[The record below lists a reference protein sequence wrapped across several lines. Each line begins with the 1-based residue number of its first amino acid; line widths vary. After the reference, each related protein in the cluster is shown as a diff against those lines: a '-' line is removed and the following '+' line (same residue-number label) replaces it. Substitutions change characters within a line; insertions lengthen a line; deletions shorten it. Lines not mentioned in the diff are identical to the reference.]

1 MGRLRRR
8 LDGLEQHAHATM
20 SGADELVALAKDLL
34 NDLADG
40 VQVEVTIP
48 HTGNPLLDAVI
59 DKFGGKLPFTLRID
73 PREGVKP

>member
-40 VQVEVTIP
+40 VQIELELFGQKIP
-48 HTGNPLLDAVI
+48 IV
-59 DKFGGKLPFTLRID
+59 LRID
-73 PREGVKP
+73 PREGVKS